1 MISTLKPDSLH
12 TSRRAGIENKW
23 YDRWSLRKL
32 CMMVSPCYIELG
44 YTYFYYIDILSH
56 IYICDPL
63 SENLAHPAFNK
74 N

>member
-1 MISTLKPDSLH
+1 
-12 TSRRAGIENKW
+12 
-23 YDRWSLRKL
+23 
-32 CMMVSPCYIELG
+32 MMVSPCYIELG

-63 SENLAHPAFNK
+63 SENMAHPAFNK